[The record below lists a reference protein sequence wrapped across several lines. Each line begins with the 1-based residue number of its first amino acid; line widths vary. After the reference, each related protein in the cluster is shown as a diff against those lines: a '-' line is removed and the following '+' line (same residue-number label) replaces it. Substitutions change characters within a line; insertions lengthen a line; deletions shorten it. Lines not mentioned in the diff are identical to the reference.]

1 MPNVILGSARREKND
16 EFYTQLKDIE
26 DELRHYKEQFRG
38 KVVYCNCDDPFES
51 NFFKYFASNF
61 NQLGLK
67 KLITT
72 SYTKSPIAGMQLPL
86 PQIIGLEPSSKS
98 PFKIEINEVPDT
110 NGDGAVG
117 MGDVEWLLKHDANVA
132 APLGGNGDFRS
143 DECVALLQQADIVVT
158 NPPFSLFRDYMA
170 QLAAYDKKFLIIGN
184 KNAITYKE
192 IFKLIKD
199 NKLWLGYRNINSD
212 MWLAVPEGEK
222 YEKIV
227 DGVKLKHIMAC
238 WFTNLDTTKRHEVFA
253 TYKKYTPDEYPA
265 YDNYEAIN
273 VDVVADVP
281 GDYSGVMGVPIT
293 FLDKYNPAQYEIIDI
308 NPHFFAVTEQGLPKP
323 RQLSL
328 HSVGKKDPYA
338 RILIK
343 KKEGASV

>member
-1 MPNVILGSARREKND
+1 M
-16 EFYTQLKDIE
+16 
-26 DELRHYKEQFRG
+26 
-38 KVVYCNCDDPFES
+38 VYCNCDDPFES

-61 NQLGLK
+61 NHLGLK

-86 PQIIGLEPSSKS
+86 PQIIGLEPSNKA
-98 PFKIEINEVPDT
+98 PFKIEINEVPDV

-132 APLGGNGDFRS
+132 SPLGGNGDFRS
-143 DECVALLQQADIVVT
+143 DECVDLLKQADIVVT
-158 NPPFSLFRDYMA
+158 NPPFSLFREYIA
-170 QLAAYDKKFLIIGN
+170 QLAEHNKKFIIIGN

-192 IFKLIKD
+192 VFKLIKE

-253 TYKKYTPDEYPA
+253 TYKNTHPTSIQRTTTTKRLMSTSSQTYPETIA
-265 YDNYEAIN
+265 VSWECRLRFWI
-273 VDVVADVP
+273 
-281 GDYSGVMGVPIT
+281 S
-293 FLDKYNPAQYEIIDI
+293 IIQR
-308 NPHFFAVTEQGLPKP
+308 NMRL
-323 RQLSL
+323 
-328 HSVGKKDPYA
+328 
-338 RILIK
+338 
-343 KKEGASV
+343 

>member
-1 MPNVILGSARREKND
+1 MPNIILGSAKREKND

-26 DELRHYKEQFRG
+26 DELRHYKDQFRG

-61 NQLGLK
+61 NHFGLK

-72 SYTKSPIAGMQLPL
+72 SYTKSPIAGVQLPL
-86 PQIIGLEPSSKS
+86 PQIIGLEPTGRE
-98 PFKIEINEVPDT
+98 PFKIEINAVPDV

-132 APLGGNGDFRS
+132 SPLGGNGDFRS
-143 DECVALLQQADIVVT
+143 DECVDLLKQADIVVT
-158 NPPFSLFRDYMA
+158 NPPFSLFREYIA
-170 QLAAYDKKFLIIGN
+170 QLAEHNKKFIIIGN

-192 IFKLIKD
+192 VFKLIKE